1 MEAIKQKALTYIE
14 TQCGEAKEIAR
25 EIWSFAEVALE
36 EFRSAE
42 LLEDLLEQNG
52 FEVQRGV
59 GDLPTA
65 FIARAGEGGPT
76 IGILGEYD
84 ALPHC
89 GPSHSEQGHGCGHN
103 LFGTACAYAGIAAHR
118 ALREAGAPG
127 QVVVFGC
134 PAEETLE
141 GKVYMARDGAF
152 EGLDAVISW
161 HPHWGNYT
169 RAGSTN
175 AMDSMAFE
183 FFGESAHS
191 ARDPWNGRSA
201 LDGIEIMNYGVNMM
215 REHMI
220 EAARIHY
227 VIKDGGVAP
236 NVVPSYGRVWYY
248 VRGPNRAIVN
258 ELSERVRNC
267 ARAGALASDTKMKE
281 TLLTAVYET
290 LPNLAL
296 SNCVQRNLE
305 GVGAHTYTDEER
317 AFAKKVGFDEPLCE
331 EILPLNMEHTRP
343 SNERGNVSWLAPLGN
358 LYTACHA
365 PGTPG
370 HSWLAT
376 QQYGMEIGEKG
387 MITAAKTMA
396 ASIIELI
403 SDEGLLREVRAEF
416 EEKTQGFTYDPLI
429 PKDQKP
435 NPLGVR

>member
-1 MEAIKQKALTYIE
+1 MEPIKQKALDYIDS
-14 TQCGEAKEIAR
+14 QSGEAR
-25 EIWSFAEVALE
+25 EISREIWRFAEVALE
-36 EFRSAE
+36 EFKSAE

-52 FEVQRGV
+52 FAVQRGV

-65 FIARAGEGGPT
+65 FIAQAGEGGPV

-89 GPSHSEQGHGCGHN
+89 GPTHDAQGHGCGHN
-103 LFGTACAYAGIAAHR
+103 LFGTACSYAGIAIAR
-118 ALREAGAPG
+118 ALRDTGTPG
-127 QVVVFGC
+127 QVVVYGC

-152 EGLDAVISW
+152 DGLDAVLTW

-169 RAGSTN
+169 RSGSTN
-175 AMDSMAFE
+175 AMDSIAFE
-183 FFGESAHS
+183 FFGKSAHS

-220 EAARIHY
+220 EEARIHY
-227 VIKDGGVAP
+227 VIMDGGVAP

-248 VRGPNRAIVN
+248 VRAPKRTIVN

-267 ARAGALASDTKMKE
+267 ARAGALASGTEMKE

-290 LPNLAL
+290 LPNSAM

-305 GVGAHTYTDEER
+305 AIGAPTYTNEER
-317 AFAKKVGFDEPLCE
+317 TFAKDLGFEEPLCE
-331 EILPLNMEHTRP
+331 EILPLNPEHTRP

-387 MITAAKTMA
+387 MITAAKAMA
-396 ASIIELI
+396 ASALELFT
-403 SDEGLLREVRAEF
+403 DEALMKEVQAEF
-416 EEKTQGFTYDPLI
+416 KEKTRGFTYDPLI
-429 PKDQKP
+429 PADQKP

>member
-1 MEAIKQKALTYIE
+1 MDTIKQKALDYIE
-14 TQCGEAKEIAR
+14 TQRGEAREIAR
-25 EIWSFAEVALE
+25 EIWGFAEVALE
-36 EFRSAE
+36 EFKSAE

-52 FEVQRGV
+52 FDVQRGV

-65 FIARAGEGGPT
+65 FIARAGEGGPA

-89 GPSHSEQGHGCGHN
+89 GPTHSDQGHGCGHN
-103 LFGTACAYAGIAAHR
+103 LFGTACAYAAIAAAR
-118 ALREAGAPG
+118 ALRESGTPG
-127 QVVVFGC
+127 QVVCFGC

-152 EGLDAVISW
+152 DNLDAVLTW
-161 HPHWGNYT
+161 HPHWGTYA

-175 AMDSMAFE
+175 AMDSIAFE
-183 FFGESAHS
+183 FYGESAHA

-201 LDGIEIMNYGVNMM
+201 LDAIEIMNYGVNMM

-220 EAARIHY
+220 EEARIHY

-248 VRGPNRAIVN
+248 VRAPKRTMVN

-267 ARAGALASDTKMKE
+267 AKAGALASRTEMKE

-290 LPNLAL
+290 LPNLTIA
-296 SNCVQRNLE
+296 NCIQRNLE
-305 GVGAHTYTDEER
+305 AIGSHTYTGEER
-317 AFAKKVGFDEPLCE
+317 AYAKSLGFDEPFSE
-331 EILPLNMEHTRP
+331 EILPLNPEHTRP

-387 MITAAKTMA
+387 MITAARAIATSA
-396 ASIIELI
+396 IDLI
-403 SDEGLLREVRAEF
+403 TDEALIKEVRAEF
-416 EEKTQGFTYDPLI
+416 EEKTHGFTYDPLI

>member
-1 MEAIKQKALTYIE
+1 VDALKQKAIDFIE
-14 TQCGEAKEIAR
+14 TQRGEAREIAR
-25 EIWSFAEVALE
+25 EIWGFAEVALE
-36 EFRSAE
+36 EFKSAD
-42 LLEDLLEQNG
+42 LLADLLEQFG

-59 GDLPTA
+59 GDLSTA
-65 FIARAGEGGPT
+65 FIARWGEGGPAV
-76 IGILGEYD
+76 GILGEYD

-103 LFGTACAYAGIAAHR
+103 LFGTACAYAGIAVAR
-118 ALREAGAPG
+118 ALEGSGTPG
-127 QVVVFGC
+127 RIVVFGC

-152 EGLDAVISW
+152 GGLDAVLTW
-161 HPHWGNYT
+161 HPHWGNYA

-183 FFGESAHS
+183 FFGQSAHS

-227 VIKDGGVAP
+227 VIRDGGVAP

-248 VRGPNRAIVN
+248 VRAPKREIVN

-267 ARAGALASDTKMKE
+267 ARAGALASGTEMKE

-290 LPNLAL
+290 LPNLVL

-305 GVGAHTYTDEER
+305 AVGAPAYTDEEK
-317 AFAKKVGFDEPLCE
+317 AFAKSLGFEEPLSE
-331 EILPLNMEHTRP
+331 EILPLSLEHTRP

-370 HSWLAT
+370 HHWLAT

-387 MITAAKTMA
+387 MLTAAKTIATA
-396 ASIIELI
+396 AIEIIT
-403 SDEGLLREVRAEF
+403 DEKLLGEVRAEF
-416 EEKTQGFTYDPLI
+416 VEKTRGFIYDPLI